1 MAGLSDSPLP
11 DLLFAGEGAAVDR
24 RLARMEASGR
34 LRRVIR
40 GVYTSILDRPLEEI
54 LRAPRLYR
62 ILAYR
67 YPGTV
72 LAFRSALLPYP
83 WDEAV
88 VFLTGRRGRSTLAL
102 PGLEVRV
109 VPGPGPVAG
118 DLPVVEGLYRASTER
133 ALLENLSPN
142 RGQTGSSRALGSAA
156 VQHRLEAL
164 ALEEG
169 VSAMEHRVRQAE
181 RLAPELGREREA
193 RRLVSI
199 SEALT
204 GKAASRRLPAP
215 PRILLRRQGRPADP
229 AADARFQILFDTL
242 RRSDFVSRM
251 AGESPEEADN
261 RAFVEAYF
269 SNYIEGTEFE
279 VDEARR
285 VIFEDRQ
292 PAGRPVEDSHDIRGT
307 YQLARG
313 EWTDTVPDSPEALIE
328 QLRERHRLLMAAR
341 EVMGPGEFKE
351 RPNYYRGYAFV
362 DPALV
367 SGTLM
372 LAYEYL
378 RELSAPMARAVFTM
392 FAITEIHPFRDGN
405 GRVARLTANAEL
417 SVAGQTR
424 IIIPT
429 RDRDSYREGLRALSE
444 DREPDQL
451 IAACRSGQRFTS
463 ELRLEFW
470 EKLEAQLHSLGAF

>member
-11 DLLFAGEGAAVDR
+11 DLLFAGEGPAADR
-24 RLARMEASGR
+24 RLARMEASGQ
-34 LRRVIR
+34 LRRVVR

-72 LAFRSALLPYP
+72 LAFRSALVRYP
-83 WDEAV
+83 FDEEAI
-88 VFLTGRRGRSTLAL
+88 FLTGRRGRSTLAL

-109 VPGPGPVAG
+109 VSGPGPVAG
-118 DLPVVEGLYRASTER
+118 DLPVVEGLYRASIER

-142 RGQTGSSRALGSAA
+142 RGPSSTPRALGAA
-156 VQHRLEAL
+156 TVQHRLEEL
-164 ALEEG
+164 ALDEG
-169 VSAMEHRVRQAE
+169 VSAMEHRVRQAQ
-181 RLAPELGREREA
+181 RLAPKLGRQREA
-193 RRLVSI
+193 RRLAGI
-199 SEALT
+199 AEALT
-204 GKAASRRLPAP
+204 GKAATRRLPAP
-215 PRILLRRQGRPADP
+215 PRTLLRRHGRPADP
-229 AADARFQILFDTL
+229 AADARFQCLFDTL
-242 RRSDFVSRM
+242 RRTEFTSRP
-251 AGESPEEADN
+251 ARESPEEADN
-261 RAFVEAYF
+261 RAFIEAYF

-285 VIFEDRQ
+285 VIFEGKQ
-292 PAGRPVEDSHDIRGT
+292 PPGRPIEDSHDIRGT

-313 EWTDTVPDSPEALIE
+313 EWADVVSDSSQAWVD

-341 EVMGPGEFKE
+341 DAVGPGEFKD
-351 RPNYYRGYAFV
+351 RPNFFRGYEFV

-367 SGTLM
+367 PGTLM

-378 RELSAPMARAVFTM
+378 RELSTPMARAVFTM

-405 GRVARLTANAEL
+405 GRVARLAANAEL
-417 SVAGQTR
+417 SAAGQTR

-429 RDRDSYREGLRALSE
+429 RNRDSYREGLRALSE
-444 DREPDQL
+444 DREPDKL
-451 IAACRSGQRFTS
+451 VSACVSGQRFTS
-463 ELRLEFW
+463 ELRFAAWDALMD
-470 EKLEAQLHSLGAF
+470 QLRSLGAF